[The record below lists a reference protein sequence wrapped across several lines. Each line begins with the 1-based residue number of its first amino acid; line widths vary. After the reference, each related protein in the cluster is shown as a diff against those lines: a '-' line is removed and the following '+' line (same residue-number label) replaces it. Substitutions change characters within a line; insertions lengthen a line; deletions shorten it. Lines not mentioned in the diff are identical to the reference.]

1 MNILQF
7 SFSIFAKILYSK
19 EMIFIPESIQEYA
32 EAHTEAEP
40 ELLHALRRD
49 TYIKTMYP
57 RMVSGHLQGRLLSFI
72 SRLLAPACILEVGTF
87 TGYATICL
95 AEGLAPEGK
104 IYTID
109 NDPEAVDIALHYFEK
124 ANLQERIE
132 VRMGEAV
139 ALIAEIP
146 APVDL
151 AFLDAQKEDYLTYY
165 QLVLPK
171 LRKGGVIIADNVLW
185 SGNVLEKNPKDPATQ
200 GLQKFNAFVM
210 NDPSVSAL
218 LLPVR
223 DGLFFIQKK

>member
-1 MNILQF
+1 
-7 SFSIFAKILYSK
+7 
-19 EMIFIPESIQEYA
+19 MIFIPESIQEYA

-40 ELLHALRRD
+40 KLLQALRRE

-57 RMVSGHLQGRLLSFI
+57 RMISGHLQGRFLSFI
-72 SRLLAPACILEVGTF
+72 SRLISPSCILEVGAF

-95 AEGLAPEGK
+95 AEGLAPGGK

-109 NDPEAVDIALHYFEK
+109 NDPEVVEIALRYFEK
-124 ANLQERIE
+124 ANLQNQIE
-132 VRMGEAV
+132 VKLGQAIE
-139 ALIAEIP
+139 LIPEIP
-146 APVDL
+146 GPIDL
-151 AFLDAQKEDYLTYY
+151 VFLDAQKEEYLAYY

-185 SGNVLEKNPKDPATQ
+185 SGNVLEKNSKDPATQ
-200 GLQKFNAFVM
+200 GLQQFNAFVIK
-210 NDPSVSAL
+210 DPNVSAL